1 MKGLRLSPSNWTFRI
16 DWWFDLCRFR
26 SPYVDVRRMMHLVF
40 ERLRPAIRGVVTHAA
55 WVLLAALL
63 LSFLGVRQAM
73 NLRIDTDLANLIPP
87 EYPSVQALERLRE
100 TVGGESEAAIAIESP
115 SFDANRAFAEALVP
129 RILSLQTSDG
139 SEAVFQRVEYRKET
153 DFLKQNALYFATPA
167 ELDLLET
174 WLEDKIVEARL
185 DANPM
190 FFDLEDDEEAESDSV
205 GEELAAIY
213 SEIVSKEYPISDDSL
228 TMVLRFF
235 PAEASSDIS
244 FIEHAYAGIDRVVA
258 ETDPSQFHPQ
268 MKVTTAG
275 RLYRQMS
282 EIATIQKDVLDSFG
296 SGVMAVLLFVVAYFF
311 YKSYTARAG
320 WSFRPRV
327 FLTELLRT
335 PILALV
341 IGLPLLMSLSWT
353 FGLAD
358 VAYGQLNLMTSTL
371 GLVLFGLGIDYG
383 IHFYARYS
391 EERASGKSVIDAAE
405 TTFSS
410 TGQAITIGALT
421 TAMALFVL
429 VVADFRGFSQF
440 GFIAGFGILFA
451 LVAMLF
457 VMPALLSVFERIGL
471 LNLSGAAVSAHS
483 ERPERSTGRVRAAGP
498 ILGISILA
506 VIAALLFLPRVEFEY
521 RFGELEP
528 TYEEYEARREV
539 VRQVFNN
546 RRNRNPAYVVVDS
559 SDEIAPVTA
568 ALNAHIDADSLSPT
582 INRVESLQDRFPM
595 NAQAQTE
602 RLARLAH
609 IRELLDDKYLRED
622 DSEDMANLRMAA
634 GTERVLAFEEVP
646 EFLRKQFTSK
656 TGELGNFVIIYP
668 EHGLSD
674 GRQSMAFSDDVG
686 YIETEDG
693 SIYHAGSTSL
703 VAADMLKL
711 MQGEAPW
718 MILATLLIVVVLMFI
733 NFSTVRWTLLAL
745 LPLMVGILWMLL
757 LVEVFGARLNF
768 YNLIVLPAVLGIGND
783 AGVHLVHRYME
794 EGRGSIRSVLR
805 STGEHVAMGSLTTM
819 IGFAG
824 LLLSF
829 HPGLESIG
837 QLAVMG
843 IGGTLAA
850 ALFFLP
856 ALLQWLEERDAR
868 ASVQS

>member
-1 MKGLRLSPSNWTFRI
+1 
-16 DWWFDLCRFR
+16 
-26 SPYVDVRRMMHLVF
+26 MHTVF
-40 ERLRPAIRGVVTHAA
+40 ERLRPLIRGVVRHAL
-55 WVLLAALL
+55 WVLLGAIL

-115 SFDANRAFAEALVP
+115 SFEANKAFAEALIPEV
-129 RILSLQTSDG
+129 LSLQRADG
-139 SEAVFQRVEYRKET
+139 EGEVFQRVEYRKET
-153 DFLKQNALYFATPA
+153 DFLKQNALYFATPS
-167 ELDLLET
+167 ELDLLEN
-174 WLEDKIVEARL
+174 WLDDKIVEARL
-185 DANPM
+185 EANPM
-190 FFDLEDDEEAESDSV
+190 FFDLEDDEAEPDSV

-213 SEIVSKEYPISDDSL
+213 NEIVSKEYPISDDSL

-244 FIEHAYAGIDRVVA
+244 FIEHAYAGIDEAVA
-258 ETDPSQFHPQ
+258 SVDPASFHPDMQ
-268 MKVTTAG
+268 ITTAG
-275 RLYRQMS
+275 RLYRQMT

-296 SGVMAVLLFVVAYFF
+296 SGVMAVLLFVLAYFF

-320 WSFRPRV
+320 WSFRPKV
-327 FLTELLRT
+327 FLTELTRV
-335 PILALV
+335 PVLALT

-358 VAYGQLNLMTSTL
+358 LAYGELNLMTSTL

-391 EERASGKSVIDAAE
+391 EERASGKSVVDAAE
-405 TTFSS
+405 TTFAS

-421 TAMALFVL
+421 TALALFVL

-451 LVAMLF
+451 LAAMLI
-457 VMPALLSVFERIGL
+457 VMPALLSVFERFSL
-471 LNLSGAAVSAHS
+471 LNLEAGAAGDHV
-483 ERPERSTGRVRAAGP
+483 RSGSKPFPAARP
-498 ILGISILA
+498 ILGLSILA
-506 VIAALLFLPRVEFEY
+506 VVAALAFLPRVGFEY

-528 TYEEYEARREV
+528 TYEEYEARRNV
-539 VRQVFNN
+539 VRQVFND
-546 RRNRNPAYVVVDS
+546 RRRRNPAYVVVDS
-559 SDEIAPVTA
+559 QAEIAPVTN
-568 ALNAHIDADSLSPT
+568 ALNRKIEADTLSPT
-582 INRVESLQDRFPM
+582 ISRVESLQDRFPM
-595 NAQAQTE
+595 TPEAQEE
-602 RLARLAH
+602 RLARLAS

-622 DSEDMANLRMAA
+622 DSEDMERLRVAA
-634 GTERVLAFEEVP
+634 STDRVLAFEEVP

-668 EHGLSD
+668 LHGLSD

-686 YIETEDG
+686 SIETDNG
-693 SIYHAGSTSL
+693 AIYHAGSTSL

-711 MQGEAPW
+711 MQSEAPW
-718 MILATLLIVVVLMFI
+718 MVLATLLIVVVLMFL
-733 NFSTVRWTLLAL
+733 NFNTLRWTLLAL
-745 LPLMVGILWMLL
+745 LPLIVGILWMLL
-757 LVEVFGARLNF
+757 LVELFGAKLNF

-794 EGRGSIRSVLR
+794 EGRGSIRHVLR

-829 HPGLESIG
+829 HPGLQSIG

-843 IGGTLAA
+843 IGATLAA

-856 ALLQWLEERDAR
+856 ALLQWLESRDASLAESAVSE
-868 ASVQS
+868 AS

>member
-1 MKGLRLSPSNWTFRI
+1 MKLTGLRLSNTDWTFRYVRR
-16 DWWFDLCRFR
+16 FDLCRFR

-40 ERLRPAIRGVVTHAA
+40 ERLRPAIRGVVKHAA

-115 SFDANRAFAEALVP
+115 SFDANRAFAEALIP
-129 RILSLQTSDG
+129 RILELPSRDG
-139 SEAVFQRVEYRKET
+139 DEAVFQRVEYRKET
-153 DFLKQNALYFATPA
+153 EFLKRNALYFATPA

-174 WLEDKIVEARL
+174 WLEDKIVESRL

-190 FFDLEDDEEAESDSV
+190 FFDLEDDEEAEPDSV

-235 PAEASSDIS
+235 PAEASSDVS
-244 FIEHAYAGIDRVVA
+244 FIEHAYGGIDGVVA
-258 ETDPSQFHPQ
+258 EVDPTSFHPE
-268 MKVTTAG
+268 MTVTTAG
-275 RLYRQMS
+275 RLYRQMT
-282 EIATIQKDVLDSFG
+282 EIVTIQQDVLDSFG

-358 VAYGQLNLMTSTL
+358 LAYGQLNLMTSTL

-391 EERASGKSVIDAAE
+391 EERASGKTVIDAAE
-405 TTFSS
+405 TTFAS

-451 LVAMLF
+451 LTAMLF

-471 LNLSGAAVSAHS
+471 LNLSGAAVAVHA
-483 ERPERSTGRVRAAGP
+483 ERPTGRIRAAGP
-498 ILGISILA
+498 VLGLSVLA
-506 VIAALLFLPRVEFEY
+506 VVAALVFLPRVEFEY

-528 TYEEYEARREV
+528 TYEEYEARREI
-539 VRQVFNN
+539 VRKVFNN

-559 SDEIAPVTA
+559 PDEIAPITS

-595 NAQAQTE
+595 NAEAQTE
-602 RLARLAH
+602 RLNRLTD

-622 DSEDMANLRMAA
+622 ESEDMANLRLAA
-634 GTERVLAFEEVP
+634 STERALAFEEVP

-693 SIYHAGSTSL
+693 SLYHAGSTSL

-718 MILATLLIVVVLMFI
+718 MVLATLLIVVALMFV

-783 AGVHLVHRYME
+783 AGVHMVHRYME

-843 IGGTLAA
+843 IGATLAA

-856 ALLQWLEERDAR
+856 ALLQWLEDRDAR
-868 ASVQS
+868 STTN

>member
-1 MKGLRLSPSNWTFRI
+1 
-16 DWWFDLCRFR
+16 
-26 SPYVDVRRMMHLVF
+26 MMHLVF
-40 ERLRPAIRGVVTHAA
+40 ERLRPAIRGVVNRAP

-115 SFDANRAFAEALVP
+115 SFDANRAFAEALIP
-129 RILSLQTSDG
+129 RILEIPTRSG
-139 SEAVFQRVEYRKET
+139 SEMVFQRVEYRKET

-167 ELDLLET
+167 ELDLLES

-190 FFDLEDDEEAESDSV
+190 FFDLKDDEEAEPDSV

-244 FIEHAYAGIDRVVA
+244 FIEHAYAGIDQVVA
-258 ETDPSQFHPQ
+258 EVDPTSFHPQ
-268 MKVTTAG
+268 MQVTTAG
-275 RLYRQMS
+275 RLYRQMT
-282 EIATIQKDVLDSFG
+282 EIATIQQDVLDSFG
-296 SGVMAVLLFVVAYFF
+296 SGVLAVLLFVVAYFF

-327 FLTELLRT
+327 FLAELLRT
-335 PILALV
+335 PVLALV

-358 VAYGQLNLMTSTL
+358 LAYGQLNLMTSTL

-391 EERASGKSVIDAAE
+391 EERAAGKTVMDAAE

-429 VVADFRGFSQF
+429 VIADFRGFSQF

-451 LVAMLF
+451 LTAMLF

-471 LNLSGAAVSAHS
+471 LNLSGAAAASSVPSHS
-483 ERPERSTGRVRAAGP
+483 GRVPAARP
-498 ILGISILA
+498 LLGLSVLA
-506 VIAALLFLPRVEFEY
+506 VIAALVFLPRVEFEY

-528 TYEEYEARREV
+528 TYEEYEARRDV
-539 VRQVFNN
+539 IRKVFND

-559 SDEIAPVTA
+559 PDEISQVTS
-568 ALNAHIDADSLSPT
+568 ALNAHIEADSLSPT

-595 NAQAQTE
+595 DEAAQEARLM
-602 RLARLAH
+602 RLADMRV
-609 IRELLDDKYLRED
+609 LLDDKYLRED
-622 DSEDMANLRMAA
+622 DSEDMANLRLAA
-634 GTERVLAFEEVP
+634 STERALAFEEVP

-656 TGELGNFVIIYP
+656 SGELGNFVIIYP

-686 YIETEDG
+686 RIETEDG
-693 SIYHAGSTSL
+693 SIFHAGSTSL

-718 MILATLLIVVVLMFI
+718 MVLATLLIVIVLMYI
-733 NFSTVRWTLLAL
+733 NFSTVRSTMLAL

-757 LVEVFGARLNF
+757 LVELFGARLNF

-794 EGRGSIRSVLR
+794 SGRGSIRSVLR

-856 ALLQWLEERDAR
+856 TLLQWLEDRDVAR
-868 ASVQS
+868 ASGQ

>member
-1 MKGLRLSPSNWTFRI
+1 MKLTGLRLSNTDWTFRYVRR
-16 DWWFDLCRFR
+16 FDLCRFR

-40 ERLRPAIRGVVTHAA
+40 ERLRPAIRGVVKHAA

-73 NLRIDTDLANLIPP
+73 HLRIDTDLANLIPP

-115 SFDANRAFAEALVP
+115 SFDANRAFAEALIP
-129 RILSLQTSDG
+129 RILELPSRDG
-139 SEAVFQRVEYRKET
+139 DEAVFQRVEYRKET
-153 DFLKQNALYFATPA
+153 EFLKRNALYFATPA

-174 WLEDKIVEARL
+174 WLEDKIVESRL

-190 FFDLEDDEEAESDSV
+190 FFDLEDDEEAEPDSV

-235 PAEASSDIS
+235 PAEASSDVS
-244 FIEHAYAGIDRVVA
+244 FIEHAYGGIDGVVA
-258 ETDPSQFHPQ
+258 EVDPTSFHPE
-268 MKVTTAG
+268 MTVTTAG
-275 RLYRQMS
+275 RLYRQMT
-282 EIATIQKDVLDSFG
+282 EIVTIQQDVLDSFG

-358 VAYGQLNLMTSTL
+358 LAYGQLNLMTSTL

-391 EERASGKSVIDAAE
+391 EERASGKTVIDAAE
-405 TTFSS
+405 TTFAS

-451 LVAMLF
+451 LTAMLF

-471 LNLSGAAVSAHS
+471 LNLSGAAVAVHA
-483 ERPERSTGRVRAAGP
+483 ERPTGRIRAAGP
-498 ILGISILA
+498 VLGLSVLA
-506 VIAALLFLPRVEFEY
+506 VVAALVFLPRVEFEY

-528 TYEEYEARREV
+528 TYEEYEARREI
-539 VRQVFNN
+539 VRKVFNN

-559 SDEIAPVTA
+559 PDEIAPITS

-595 NAQAQTE
+595 NAEAQTE
-602 RLARLAH
+602 RLNRLTD

-622 DSEDMANLRMAA
+622 ESEDMANLRLAA
-634 GTERVLAFEEVP
+634 STERALAFEEVP

-693 SIYHAGSTSL
+693 SLYHAGSTSL

-718 MILATLLIVVVLMFI
+718 MVLATHLIVVALMFV

-783 AGVHLVHRYME
+783 AGVHMVHRYME

-843 IGGTLAA
+843 IGATLAA

-856 ALLQWLEERDAR
+856 ALLQWLEDRDAR
-868 ASVQS
+868 STTN

>member
-1 MKGLRLSPSNWTFRI
+1 
-16 DWWFDLCRFR
+16 
-26 SPYVDVRRMMHLVF
+26 MMHLVF
-40 ERLRPAIRGVVTHAA
+40 ERLRPAIRAVVSHAV

-63 LSFLGVRQAM
+63 LSVFGVRQAS
-73 NLRIDTDLANLIPP
+73 NLRIDTDLANLIPE

-115 SFDANRAFAEALVP
+115 SFEANQAFAEALIPSV
-129 RILSLQTSDG
+129 LSLKTRDG
-139 SEAVFQRVEYRKET
+139 NEATFQRVEYRKET
-153 DFLKQNALYFATPA
+153 DFLKRNALYFGTPA
-167 ELDLLET
+167 ELDMLET

-190 FFDLEDDEEAESDSV
+190 FFDLEDDEEAEPDSV

-213 SEIVSKEYPISDDSL
+213 DELVSKEYPISDDSL

-235 PAEASSDIS
+235 PTEASSDIA
-244 FIEHAYAGIDRVVA
+244 FIEHAYEGIDRVVA
-258 ETDPSQFHPQ
+258 ETNPASFHPDMQ
-268 MKVTTAG
+268 VTTAG
-275 RLYRQMS
+275 RLYRQMT
-282 EIATIQKDVLDSFG
+282 EIKTIQQDVLDSFG

-327 FLTELLRT
+327 FVTELLRT
-335 PILALV
+335 PVLALV

-358 VAYGQLNLMTSTL
+358 LVYGQLNLMTSTL

-391 EERASGKSVIDAAE
+391 EERASGKAVIDAAE
-405 TTFSS
+405 TTFAS

-429 VVADFRGFSQF
+429 VIADFRGFSQF

-451 LVAMLF
+451 LMAMLF
-457 VMPALLSVFERIGL
+457 VMPALLAVFERIGL
-471 LNLSGAAVSAHS
+471 LNLSGAASATVMVTKKGPVAGS
-483 ERPERSTGRVRAAGP
+483 RPVLA
-498 ILGISILA
+498 LSILA
-506 VIAALLFLPRVEFEY
+506 VVSALVFLPRVEFEY

-528 TYEEYEARREV
+528 TYEEYESRREI
-539 VRQVFNN
+539 VRKVFND

-559 SDEIAPVTA
+559 PDEIAQVTN
-568 ALNAHIDADSLSPT
+568 ALNAHIEADSLSST

-595 NAQAQTE
+595 DAQAQEE
-602 RLARLAH
+602 RLARLTD
-609 IRELLDDKYLRED
+609 IRALLDDKYLRED
-622 DSEDMANLRMAA
+622 DSEDMANLRLAA
-634 GTERVLAFEEVP
+634 STDRVLAFEEVP

-686 YIETEDG
+686 SIETEDG
-693 SIYHAGSTSL
+693 STYHAGSSAL

-718 MILATLLIVVVLMFI
+718 MVLATLVIVVLLMFI
-733 NFSTVRWTLLAL
+733 NFGTLRWTMLAL
-745 LPLMVGILWMLL
+745 LPLMVGLLWMLL
-757 LVEVFGARLNF
+757 LVELFGARLNF

-783 AGVHLVHRYME
+783 AGVHMVHRYME

-843 IGGTLAA
+843 IGATLAA

-856 ALLQWLEERDAR
+856 ALLQWLEDRDAPK
-868 ASVQS
+868 ADANPS

>member
-1 MKGLRLSPSNWTFRI
+1 
-16 DWWFDLCRFR
+16 
-26 SPYVDVRRMMHLVF
+26 MMHSVF
-40 ERLRPAIRGVVTHAA
+40 ERLRPAIRGVVTHAI
-55 WVLLAALL
+55 WVLLVAVL
-63 LSFLGVRQAM
+63 LSVLGVRQAM

-115 SFDANRAFAEALVP
+115 SFEANKAFAEALIP
-129 RILSLQTSDG
+129 RILAMQTSDG
-139 SEAVFQRVEYRKET
+139 SQAVFQRVEYRKET
-153 DFLKQNALYFATPA
+153 EFLKQNALYFATPA

-174 WLEDKIVEARL
+174 WLDDKIVEARL
-185 DANPM
+185 EANPM
-190 FFDLEDDEEAESDSV
+190 FFDLEDEEAEPDSV

-213 SEIVSKEYPISDDSL
+213 GEIVSKEYPISDDSL

-235 PAEASSDIS
+235 PAEASSDIA
-244 FIEHAYAGIDRVVA
+244 FIEHAYDGIDRVVA
-258 ETDPSQFHPQ
+258 EVDPASFHPEMQ
-268 MKVTTAG
+268 ITTAG
-275 RLYRQMS
+275 RLYRQMT
-282 EIATIQKDVLDSFG
+282 EIATIQQDVLDSFG
-296 SGVMAVLLFVVAYFF
+296 SGVMAVLLFVIAYFF

-335 PILALV
+335 PVLALV

-358 VAYGQLNLMTSTL
+358 LAYGQLNLMTSTL

-391 EERASGKSVIDAAE
+391 EERAAGKKVIDAAE
-405 TTFSS
+405 TTFAS

-429 VVADFRGFSQF
+429 FVADFRGFSQF

-451 LVAMLF
+451 LFAMLF
-457 VMPALLSVFERIGL
+457 VMPALLSLFERFGL
-471 LNLSGAAVSAHS
+471 LNLSAASSASPVS
-483 ERPERSTGRVRAAGP
+483 RSSGRVPAAKP
-498 ILGISILA
+498 ILGLSVLA
-506 VIAALLFLPRVEFEY
+506 VLAALVFLPRVEFEY

-528 TYEEYEARREV
+528 TYEEYEARRDII
-539 VRQVFNN
+539 RKVFND

-559 SDEIAPVTA
+559 PDEIASVTD
-568 ALNAHIDADSLSPT
+568 ALNAHLEADTLSPT

-595 NAQAQTE
+595 NAEAQAQ
-602 RLARLAH
+602 RLARLEG

-622 DSEDMANLRMAA
+622 DSEDMANLRLAA
-634 GTERVLAFEEVP
+634 STDRPLAFEEVP

-693 SIYHAGSTSL
+693 SVYHAGSTSL

-718 MILATLLIVVVLMFI
+718 MVLATLLIVIVLMYI

-757 LVEVFGARLNF
+757 LVELFGARLNF

-794 EGRGSIRSVLR
+794 EGRGSMRSVLR

-843 IGGTLAA
+843 IGATLAA

-856 ALLQWLEERDAR
+856 ALLQWLEDRDSAT
-868 ASVQS
+868 ASAQS

>member
-1 MKGLRLSPSNWTFRI
+1 
-16 DWWFDLCRFR
+16 
-26 SPYVDVRRMMHLVF
+26 MMHQVF
-40 ERLRPAIRGVVTHAA
+40 ERLRPLIRGVVRHAV
-55 WVLLAALL
+55 WVLLLAAI
-63 LSFLGVRQAM
+63 LSTLGVRQAI

-100 TVGGESEAAIAIESP
+100 TVGGESEAAIAIQSP
-115 SFDANRAFAEALVP
+115 SFEANKAFAEAIIPQVLAL
-129 RILSLQTSDG
+129 RT
-139 SEAVFQRVEYRKET
+139 EADDENVFQRVEYRKET

-167 ELDLLET
+167 ELDLLEN
-174 WLEDKIVEARL
+174 WLDDKIVEARL

-190 FFDLEDDEEAESDSV
+190 FFDLEDEEEAEPDSV
-205 GEELAAIY
+205 GEELSAIY
-213 SEIVSKEYPISDDSL
+213 NEIVSKEYPISDDSL

-235 PAEASSDIS
+235 PAEASSDIA
-244 FIEHAYAGIDRVVA
+244 FIEHAYAGIDDVIA
-258 ETDPSQFHPQ
+258 ASDPASFHPEMQ
-268 MKVTTAG
+268 ITTAG
-275 RLYRQMS
+275 RLYRQMT
-282 EIATIQKDVLDSFG
+282 EITTIQQDVLDSFG
-296 SGVMAVLLFVVAYFF
+296 SGVLAVLLFVVAYFF
-311 YKSYTARAG
+311 YKSYTARVG
-320 WSFRPRV
+320 WTFRGKV
-327 FLTELLRT
+327 FLAELVRV
-335 PILALV
+335 PILAMV

-358 VAYGQLNLMTSTL
+358 LAYGQLNLMTSTL

-405 TTFSS
+405 TTFAS

-451 LVAMLF
+451 LMAMLF

-471 LNLSGAAVSAHS
+471 LNMEASASSMAPVSKGGRYPAARGVLAVS
-483 ERPERSTGRVRAAGP
+483 V
-498 ILGISILA
+498 LA
-506 VIAALLFLPRVEFEY
+506 VVAAIVFLPRVEFEY

-528 TYEEYEARREV
+528 TYEEYEARRDI
-539 VRQVFNN
+539 VREVFND
-546 RRNRNPAYVVVDS
+546 RRRRNPAYVVVDNA
-559 SDEIAPVTA
+559 DQIAPVTA
-568 ALNAHIDADSLSPT
+568 ALNAKIESDSLSPT
-582 INRVESLQDRFPM
+582 IDRVESLQDRFPM
-595 NAQAQTE
+595 TAEAQAERLE
-602 RLARLAH
+602 RLAG

-622 DSEDMANLRMAA
+622 DSEDMERLRLAA
-634 GTERVLAFEEVP
+634 STERVLAFEEVP
-646 EFLRKQFTSK
+646 EFLREQFTSK

-668 EHGLSD
+668 LHGLSD

-686 YIETEDG
+686 FIEADDG
-693 SIYHAGSTSL
+693 TVHHAGSTSL

-718 MILATLLIVVVLMFI
+718 MVLATLVIVVLLMFI
-733 NFSTVRWTLLAL
+733 NFGTLRWTLLAL

-757 LVEVFGARLNF
+757 LVELFGARLNF

-805 STGEHVAMGSLTTM
+805 STGEHVAIGSLTTM

-843 IGGTLAA
+843 IGATLAA

-856 ALLQWLEERDAR
+856 ALVQWLEDRGAP
-868 ASVQS
+868 ASE